1 MLKNLQRGFTR
12 QNLLDGA
19 KFFALLNLGLVAT
32 AVGIALFKTPN
43 HFAFG
48 GTSGLSIVLSTLF
61 PQWNVGFFM
70 WIVNAALVLLGF
82 LFLGVRSMGWTIYSS
97 FALSFYVSVCEH
109 IWPLAAPLTSDVFL
123 ELCYAV
129 ILPAVGS
136 AIVFNIGASSG
147 GTDIVAMILSDKT
160 SIEIGKALLLSD
172 FLIALAAG
180 GLYGVRTGMYCV
192 LGLLAK
198 AFVVDGVI
206 ENINI
211 RKKITIVSQHPD
223 EILEFIINDLK
234 RGATVYTAHGA
245 FSGRDEEVIT
255 TVLGR
260 RQAVLLR
267 NYIRRVDPASFI
279 TIVNSSETIGKGFR
293 SI

>member
-1 MLKNLQRGFTR
+1 MQDIKKLLTR
-12 QNLLDGA
+12 EKLIYFL
-19 KFFALLNLGLVAT
+19 LLNFGL
-32 AVGIALFKTPN
+32 AVLAAGVHFFKAPN
-43 HFAFG
+43 NFAFG
-48 GTSGLSIVLSTLF
+48 GTSGISILISSLTPF
-61 PQWNVGFFM
+61 NVGTAM
-70 WIVNAALVLLGF
+70 LLINAVLVVIGLV
-82 LFLGVRSMGWTIYSS
+82 FLGPKRMGVTIYSS
-97 FALSFYVSVCEH
+97 MALSVFVDLFER
-109 IWPLAAPLTSDVFL
+109 IWPMSAPFTDDKFL

-136 AIVFNIGASSG
+136 AVVFNIGASSG

>member
-1 MLKNLQRGFTR
+1 MQGIKNLLTR
-12 QNLLDGA
+12 EKLIY
-19 KFFALLNLGLVAT
+19 FVLLNFGL
-32 AVGIALFKTPN
+32 AVLAAGVHFFKAPN
-43 HFAFG
+43 NFAFG
-48 GTSGLSIVLSTLF
+48 GTSGISILISSLTTF
-61 PQWNVGFFM
+61 NVGTAM
-70 WIVNAALVLLGF
+70 LLINAVLVVIGLI
-82 LFLGVRSMGWTIYSS
+82 FLGPKRMGVTIYSS
-97 FALSFYVSVCEH
+97 MALSVFVDLFER
-109 IWPLAAPLTSDVFL
+109 IWPMNAPFTDDKFL

-160 SIEIGKALLLSD
+160 SIEIGKALLVSD

-206 ENINI
+206 ESINV
-211 RKKITIVSQHPD
+211 RKKITIVSKHPE
-223 EILEFIINDLK
+223 EILDFIIKDLR
-234 RGATVYTAHGA
+234 RGATIYTAHGA
-245 FSGRDEEVIT
+245 FSGRDEQVIT

-267 NYIRRVDPASFI
+267 NHIRRVDPASFI

>member
-1 MLKNLQRGFTR
+1 MQDIKKLLTR
-12 QNLLDGA
+12 EKLSYFL
-19 KFFALLNLGLVAT
+19 LLNFGLAAGVHF
-32 AVGIALFKTPN
+32 FKAPN
-43 HFAFG
+43 NFAFG
-48 GTSGLSIVLSTLF
+48 GTSGISILISSLTPF
-61 PQWNVGFFM
+61 NVGTAM
-70 WIVNAALVLLGF
+70 LLINAVLVVIGLI
-82 LFLGVRSMGWTIYSS
+82 FLGPKRMGVTIYSS
-97 FALSFYVSVCEH
+97 MALSVFVDLFER
-109 IWPLAAPLTSDVFL
+109 IWPMSAPFTDDKFL

-267 NYIRRVDPASFI
+267 NHIRRVDPASFI

>member
-1 MLKNLQRGFTR
+1 MQGIKKLLTR
-12 QNLLDGA
+12 EKLIYFL
-19 KFFALLNLGLVAT
+19 LLNFGL
-32 AVGIALFKTPN
+32 AVLAAGMHFFKAPN
-43 HFAFG
+43 NFAFG
-48 GTSGLSIVLSTLF
+48 GTSGISILISSLTPF
-61 PQWNVGFFM
+61 NVGTAM
-70 WIVNAALVLLGF
+70 LLINAVLVVIGLI
-82 LFLGVRSMGWTIYSS
+82 FLGPKRMGVTIYSS
-97 FALSFYVSVCEH
+97 MALSVFVDLFER
-109 IWPLAAPLTSDVFL
+109 IWPMSAPFTDDKFL

-211 RKKITIVSQHPD
+211 RKKITIVSKHPD

-267 NYIRRVDPASFI
+267 NHIRRVDPASFI

>member
-1 MLKNLQRGFTR
+1 MQGIKKLLTR
-12 QNLLDGA
+12 EKLIYFL
-19 KFFALLNLGLVAT
+19 LLNFGL
-32 AVGIALFKTPN
+32 AVLAAGVHFFKAPN
-43 HFAFG
+43 NFAFG
-48 GTSGLSIVLSTLF
+48 GTSGISILISSLTPF
-61 PQWNVGFFM
+61 NVGTAM
-70 WIVNAALVLLGF
+70 LLINAVLVVIGLV
-82 LFLGVRSMGWTIYSS
+82 FLGPKRMGVTIYSS
-97 FALSFYVSVCEH
+97 MALSVFVDLFER
-109 IWPLAAPLTSDVFL
+109 IWPMSAPFTDDKFL

>member
-1 MLKNLQRGFTR
+1 MQGVKKLLTR
-12 QNLLDGA
+12 EKLIYFL
-19 KFFALLNLGLVAT
+19 LLNFGL
-32 AVGIALFKTPN
+32 AVLAAGVHFFKAPN
-43 HFAFG
+43 NFAFG
-48 GTSGLSIVLSTLF
+48 GTSGISILISSLTPF
-61 PQWNVGFFM
+61 NVGTAM
-70 WIVNAALVLLGF
+70 LVVNALLVVIGLV
-82 LFLGVRSMGWTIYSS
+82 FLGAKRMGVTIYSS
-97 FALSFYVSVCEH
+97 MALSVFVDLFER
-109 IWPLAAPLTSDVFL
+109 IWPMDAPFTNDTFL

-180 GLYGVRTGMYCV
+180 GLYGVRTGLYCI

-206 ENINI
+206 ENINT
-211 RKKITIVSQHPD
+211 RKMITIVSSKPD
-223 EILEFIINDLK
+223 EILDFIMGDLN

-245 FSGRDEEVIT
+245 FSGKDEQVIT

-267 NYIRRVDPASFI
+267 NHIRRVDPKSFI

>member
-1 MLKNLQRGFTR
+1 MQGVKKLLTR
-12 QNLLDGA
+12 DKLLY
-19 KFFALLNLGLVAT
+19 FLLLNFGL
-32 AVGIALFKTPN
+32 AVLAAGVHFFKAPN
-43 HFAFG
+43 NFAFG
-48 GTSGLSIVLSTLF
+48 GTSGISILISSLTTF
-61 PQWNVGFFM
+61 NVGTAM
-70 WIVNAALVLLGF
+70 LIVNALLVVVGLI
-82 LFLGVRSMGWTIYSS
+82 FLGPKRMGVTIYSS
-97 FALSFYVSVCEH
+97 MALSVFVDLFER
-109 IWPLAAPLTSDVFL
+109 IWPMDAPFTNDTFL

-129 ILPAVGS
+129 ILPALGS
-136 AIVFNIGASSG
+136 AVVFNIGASSG

-180 GLYGVRTGMYCV
+180 GLYGVRTGLYCI

-211 RKKITIVSQHPD
+211 RKKITIVSSKPD
-223 EILEFIINDLK
+223 EILDFIMHDLN

-245 FSGRDEEVIT
+245 FSGKDEQVIT

-267 NYIRRVDPASFI
+267 NHIRRVDPRSFI

>member
-1 MLKNLQRGFTR
+1 MQDIKKLLTR
-12 QNLLDGA
+12 EKLIYFL
-19 KFFALLNLGLVAT
+19 LLNFGL
-32 AVGIALFKTPN
+32 AVLAAGVHFFKAPN
-43 HFAFG
+43 NFAFG
-48 GTSGLSIVLSTLF
+48 GTSGISILISSLTPF
-61 PQWNVGFFM
+61 NVGTAM
-70 WIVNAALVLLGF
+70 LLINAVLVVIGLV
-82 LFLGVRSMGWTIYSS
+82 FLGPKRMGVTIYSS
-97 FALSFYVSVCEH
+97 MALSVFVDLFER
-109 IWPLAAPLTSDVFL
+109 IWPMSAPFTDDKFL

-245 FSGRDEEVIT
+245 FSGRDEKVIT

>member
-1 MLKNLQRGFTR
+1 MQGIKKLLTR
-12 QNLLDGA
+12 EKLIYFL
-19 KFFALLNLGLVAT
+19 LLNFGL
-32 AVGIALFKTPN
+32 AVLAAGVHFFKAPN
-43 HFAFG
+43 NFAFG
-48 GTSGLSIVLSTLF
+48 GTSGISILISSLTPF
-61 PQWNVGFFM
+61 NVGTAM
-70 WIVNAALVLLGF
+70 LLINAVLVVIGLV
-82 LFLGVRSMGWTIYSS
+82 FLGPKRMGVTIYSS
-97 FALSFYVSVCEH
+97 MALSVFVDLFER
-109 IWPLAAPLTSDVFL
+109 IWPMSAPFTDDKFL

-160 SIEIGKALLLSD
+160 SIEIGKALLVSD

-223 EILEFIINDLK
+223 EILQFIINDLK

>member
-1 MLKNLQRGFTR
+1 MQGIKKLLTR
-12 QNLLDGA
+12 EKLIYFL
-19 KFFALLNLGLVAT
+19 LLNFGL
-32 AVGIALFKTPN
+32 AVLAAGVHFFKAPN
-43 HFAFG
+43 NFAFG
-48 GTSGLSIVLSTLF
+48 GTSGISILISSLTPF
-61 PQWNVGFFM
+61 NVGTAM
-70 WIVNAALVLLGF
+70 LLINAVLVVIGLV
-82 LFLGVRSMGWTIYSS
+82 FLGPKRMGVTIYSS
-97 FALSFYVSVCEH
+97 MALSVFVDLFER
-109 IWPLAAPLTSDVFL
+109 IWPMSAPFTDDKFL

-180 GLYGVRTGMYCV
+180 GLYGVHTGMYCV

>member
-1 MLKNLQRGFTR
+1 MQGIKKLLTR
-12 QNLLDGA
+12 EKLIYFL
-19 KFFALLNLGLVAT
+19 LLNFGL
-32 AVGIALFKTPN
+32 AVLAAGVHFFKAPN
-43 HFAFG
+43 NFAFG
-48 GTSGLSIVLSTLF
+48 GTSGISILISSLTPF
-61 PQWNVGFFM
+61 NVGTAM
-70 WIVNAALVLLGF
+70 LLINAVLVVIGLV
-82 LFLGVRSMGWTIYSS
+82 FLGPKRMGVTIYSS
-97 FALSFYVSVCEH
+97 MALSVFVDLFER
-109 IWPLAAPLTSDVFL
+109 IWPMSAPFTDDKFL

-245 FSGRDEEVIT
+245 FSGRDEKVIT

>member
-1 MLKNLQRGFTR
+1 MQGIKKLLTR
-12 QNLLDGA
+12 EKLIYFL
-19 KFFALLNLGLVAT
+19 LLNFGL
-32 AVGIALFKTPN
+32 AVLAAGVHFFKAPN
-43 HFAFG
+43 NFAFG
-48 GTSGLSIVLSTLF
+48 GTSGISILISSLTPF
-61 PQWNVGFFM
+61 NVGTAM
-70 WIVNAALVLLGF
+70 LLINAVLVVIGLV
-82 LFLGVRSMGWTIYSS
+82 FLGPKRMGVTIYSS
-97 FALSFYVSVCEH
+97 MALSVFVDLFER
-109 IWPLAAPLTSDVFL
+109 IWPMSAPFTDDKFL

-136 AIVFNIGASSG
+136 AIVFTIGASSG

-223 EILEFIINDLK
+223 EILQFIINDLK

>member
-1 MLKNLQRGFTR
+1 MQGIKKLLTR
-12 QNLLDGA
+12 EKLIYFL
-19 KFFALLNLGLVAT
+19 LLNFGL
-32 AVGIALFKTPN
+32 AVLAAGVHFFKAPN
-43 HFAFG
+43 NFAFG
-48 GTSGLSIVLSTLF
+48 GTSGISILISSLTPF
-61 PQWNVGFFM
+61 NVGTAM
-70 WIVNAALVLLGF
+70 LLINAVLVVIGLV
-82 LFLGVRSMGWTIYSS
+82 FLGPKRMGVTIYSS
-97 FALSFYVSVCEH
+97 MALSVFVDLFER
-109 IWPLAAPLTSDVFL
+109 IWPMSAPFTDDKFL

-180 GLYGVRTGMYCV
+180 GLYGVRTGLYCV

>member
-1 MLKNLQRGFTR
+1 MQGIKKLLTR
-12 QNLLDGA
+12 EKLIYFL
-19 KFFALLNLGLVAT
+19 LLNFGL
-32 AVGIALFKTPN
+32 AVLAAGVHFFKAPN
-43 HFAFG
+43 NFAFG
-48 GTSGLSIVLSTLF
+48 GTSGISILISSLTPF
-61 PQWNVGFFM
+61 NVGTAM
-70 WIVNAALVLLGF
+70 LLINAVLVVIGLI
-82 LFLGVRSMGWTIYSS
+82 FLGPKRMGVTIYSS
-97 FALSFYVSVCEH
+97 MALSVFVDLFER
-109 IWPLAAPLTSDVFL
+109 IWPMSAPFTDDKFL

-245 FSGRDEEVIT
+245 FSGRDEKVIT

>member
-1 MLKNLQRGFTR
+1 MQGIKKLLTR
-12 QNLLDGA
+12 EKLIYFL
-19 KFFALLNLGLVAT
+19 LLNFGL
-32 AVGIALFKTPN
+32 AVLAAGVHFFKAPN
-43 HFAFG
+43 NFAFG
-48 GTSGLSIVLSTLF
+48 GTSGISILISSLTPF
-61 PQWNVGFFM
+61 NVGTAM
-70 WIVNAALVLLGF
+70 LLINAVLVVIGLV
-82 LFLGVRSMGWTIYSS
+82 FLGPKRMGVTIYSS
-97 FALSFYVSVCEH
+97 MALSVFVDLFER
-109 IWPLAAPLTSDVFL
+109 IWPMSAPFTDDKFL

-129 ILPAVGS
+129 ILPAAGS

>member
-1 MLKNLQRGFTR
+1 MQGIKKLLTR
-12 QNLLDGA
+12 EKLIYFL
-19 KFFALLNLGLVAT
+19 LLNFGL
-32 AVGIALFKTPN
+32 AVLAAGVHFFKAPN
-43 HFAFG
+43 NFAFG
-48 GTSGLSIVLSTLF
+48 GTSGISILISSLTPF
-61 PQWNVGFFM
+61 NVGTAM
-70 WIVNAALVLLGF
+70 LLINAVLVVIGLV
-82 LFLGVRSMGWTIYSS
+82 FLGPKRMGVTIYSS
-97 FALSFYVSVCEH
+97 MALSVFVDLFER
-109 IWPLAAPLTSDVFL
+109 IWPMSAPFTDDKFL

-160 SIEIGKALLLSD
+160 SIEIGKALLVSD

-245 FSGRDEEVIT
+245 FSGRDEKVIT

>member
-1 MLKNLQRGFTR
+1 MQDIKKLLTR
-12 QNLLDGA
+12 EKLIYFL
-19 KFFALLNLGLVAT
+19 LLNFGL
-32 AVGIALFKTPN
+32 AVLAAGVHFFKAPN
-43 HFAFG
+43 NFAFG
-48 GTSGLSIVLSTLF
+48 GTSGISILISSLTPF
-61 PQWNVGFFM
+61 NVGTAM
-70 WIVNAALVLLGF
+70 LLINAVLVVIGLI
-82 LFLGVRSMGWTIYSS
+82 FLGPKRMGVTIYSS
-97 FALSFYVSVCEH
+97 MALSVFVDLFER
-109 IWPLAAPLTSDVFL
+109 IWPMSAPFTDDKFL

-267 NYIRRVDPASFI
+267 NHIRRVDPASFI

>member
-1 MLKNLQRGFTR
+1 MQGIKKLLTR
-12 QNLLDGA
+12 EKLIYFL
-19 KFFALLNLGLVAT
+19 LLNFGL
-32 AVGIALFKTPN
+32 AVLAAGVHFFKAPN
-43 HFAFG
+43 NFAFG
-48 GTSGLSIVLSTLF
+48 GTSGISILISSLTPF
-61 PQWNVGFFM
+61 NVGTAM
-70 WIVNAALVLLGF
+70 LLINAVLVVIGLI
-82 LFLGVRSMGWTIYSS
+82 FLGPKRMGVTIYSS
-97 FALSFYVSVCEH
+97 MALSVFVDLFER
-109 IWPLAAPLTSDVFL
+109 IWPMSAPFTDDKFL

-160 SIEIGKALLLSD
+160 SIEIGKALLVSD

>member
-1 MLKNLQRGFTR
+1 MQGIKKLLTR
-12 QNLLDGA
+12 EKLIYFL
-19 KFFALLNLGLVAT
+19 LLNFGL
-32 AVGIALFKTPN
+32 AVLAAGVHFFKAPN
-43 HFAFG
+43 NFAFG
-48 GTSGLSIVLSTLF
+48 GTSGISILISSLTPF
-61 PQWNVGFFM
+61 NVGTAM
-70 WIVNAALVLLGF
+70 LLINAVLVVIGLV
-82 LFLGVRSMGWTIYSS
+82 FLGPKRMGVTIYSS
-97 FALSFYVSVCEH
+97 MALSVFVDLFER
-109 IWPLAAPLTSDVFL
+109 IWPMSAPFTDDKFL

-223 EILEFIINDLK
+223 EILEFIINGLK

>member
-1 MLKNLQRGFTR
+1 MQGIKKLLTR
-12 QNLLDGA
+12 EKLIYFL
-19 KFFALLNLGLVAT
+19 LLNFGL
-32 AVGIALFKTPN
+32 AVLAAGVHFFKAPN
-43 HFAFG
+43 NFAFG
-48 GTSGLSIVLSTLF
+48 GTSGISILISSLTPF
-61 PQWNVGFFM
+61 NVGTAM
-70 WIVNAALVLLGF
+70 LLINAVLVVIGLV
-82 LFLGVRSMGWTIYSS
+82 FLGPKRMGVTIYSS
-97 FALSFYVSVCEH
+97 MALSVFVDLFER
-109 IWPLAAPLTSDVFL
+109 IWPMSAPFTDDKFL

-267 NYIRRVDPASFI
+267 NHIRRVDPASFI

>member
-1 MLKNLQRGFTR
+1 MQGIKKLLTR
-12 QNLLDGA
+12 EKLIYFL
-19 KFFALLNLGLVAT
+19 LLNFGL
-32 AVGIALFKTPN
+32 AVLAAGVHFFKAPN
-43 HFAFG
+43 NFAFG
-48 GTSGLSIVLSTLF
+48 GTSGISILISSLTPF
-61 PQWNVGFFM
+61 NVGTAM
-70 WIVNAALVLLGF
+70 LLINAVLVVIGLV
-82 LFLGVRSMGWTIYSS
+82 FLGPKRMGVTIYSS
-97 FALSFYVSVCEH
+97 MALSVFVDLFERIRPMS
-109 IWPLAAPLTSDVFL
+109 APFTDDKFL

-147 GTDIVAMILSDKT
+147 STDIVAMILSDKT

>member
-1 MLKNLQRGFTR
+1 MQGIKKLLTR
-12 QNLLDGA
+12 EKLIYFL
-19 KFFALLNLGLVAT
+19 LLNFGL
-32 AVGIALFKTPN
+32 AVLAAGVHFFKAPN
-43 HFAFG
+43 NFAFG
-48 GTSGLSIVLSTLF
+48 GTSGISILISSLTPF
-61 PQWNVGFFM
+61 NVGTAM
-70 WIVNAALVLLGF
+70 LLINAVLVVIGLV
-82 LFLGVRSMGWTIYSS
+82 FLGPKRMGVTIYSS
-97 FALSFYVSVCEH
+97 MALSVFVDLFER
-109 IWPLAAPLTSDVFL
+109 IWPMSAPFTDDKFL

-136 AIVFNIGASSG
+136 AVVFNIGASSG

>member
-1 MLKNLQRGFTR
+1 MNFGLAVLAAGVH
-12 QNLLDGA
+12 
-19 KFFALLNLGLVAT
+19 FFKA
-32 AVGIALFKTPN
+32 PN
-43 HFAFG
+43 NFAFG
-48 GTSGLSIVLSTLF
+48 GTSGISILISSLTPF
-61 PQWNVGFFM
+61 NVGTAM
-70 WIVNAALVLLGF
+70 LLINAVLVVIGLV
-82 LFLGVRSMGWTIYSS
+82 FLGPKRMGVTIYSS
-97 FALSFYVSVCEH
+97 MALSVFVDLFER
-109 IWPLAAPLTSDVFL
+109 IWPMSAPFTDDKFL

-223 EILEFIINDLK
+223 EILAFIINDLK

-267 NYIRRVDPASFI
+267 NHIRRVDPASFI

>member
-1 MLKNLQRGFTR
+1 MQGIKKLLTR
-12 QNLLDGA
+12 EKLIYFL
-19 KFFALLNLGLVAT
+19 LLNFGL
-32 AVGIALFKTPN
+32 AVLAAGVHFFKAPN
-43 HFAFG
+43 NFAFG
-48 GTSGLSIVLSTLF
+48 GTSGISILISSLTPF
-61 PQWNVGFFM
+61 NVGTAM
-70 WIVNAALVLLGF
+70 LLINAVLVVIGLI
-82 LFLGVRSMGWTIYSS
+82 FLGPKRMGVTIYSS
-97 FALSFYVSVCEH
+97 MALSVFVDLFER
-109 IWPLAAPLTSDVFL
+109 IWPMSAPFTDDKFL

-160 SIEIGKALLLSD
+160 SIEIGKALLVSD

-223 EILEFIINDLK
+223 EILQFIINDLK

>member
-1 MLKNLQRGFTR
+1 MQDIKKLLTR
-12 QNLLDGA
+12 EKLIYFL
-19 KFFALLNLGLVAT
+19 LLNFGL
-32 AVGIALFKTPN
+32 AVLAAGVHFFKAPN
-43 HFAFG
+43 NFAFG
-48 GTSGLSIVLSTLF
+48 GTSGISILISSLTPF
-61 PQWNVGFFM
+61 NVGTAM
-70 WIVNAALVLLGF
+70 LLINAVLVVIGLI
-82 LFLGVRSMGWTIYSS
+82 FLGPKRMGVTIYSS
-97 FALSFYVSVCEH
+97 MALSVFVDLFER
-109 IWPLAAPLTSDVFL
+109 IWPMSAPFTDDKFL

>member
-1 MLKNLQRGFTR
+1 MQGVKKLLTR
-12 QNLLDGA
+12 DKLLY
-19 KFFALLNLGLVAT
+19 FLLLNFGL
-32 AVGIALFKTPN
+32 AVLAAGVHFFKAPN
-43 HFAFG
+43 NFAFG
-48 GTSGLSIVLSTLF
+48 GTSGLSILISSLTTF
-61 PQWNVGFFM
+61 NVGTAM
-70 WIVNAALVLLGF
+70 LIVNALLVVVGLI
-82 LFLGVRSMGWTIYSS
+82 FLGPKRMGVTIYSS
-97 FALSFYVSVCEH
+97 MALSVFVDLFER
-109 IWPLAAPLTSDVFL
+109 IWPMDAPFTNDTFL

-129 ILPAVGS
+129 ILPALGS

-180 GLYGVRTGMYCV
+180 GLYGVRTGLYCI

-211 RKKITIVSQHPD
+211 RKKITIVSSKPD
-223 EILEFIINDLK
+223 EILDFIMHDLN

-245 FSGRDEEVIT
+245 FSGKDEQVIT

-267 NYIRRVDPASFI
+267 NHIRRVDPRSFI

>member
-1 MLKNLQRGFTR
+1 MQGIKKLLTR
-12 QNLLDGA
+12 EKLIYFL
-19 KFFALLNLGLVAT
+19 LLNFGL
-32 AVGIALFKTPN
+32 AVLAAGVHFFKAPN
-43 HFAFG
+43 NFAFG
-48 GTSGLSIVLSTLF
+48 GTSGISILISSLTPF
-61 PQWNVGFFM
+61 NVGTAM
-70 WIVNAALVLLGF
+70 LLINAVLVVIGLV
-82 LFLGVRSMGWTIYSS
+82 FLGPKRMGVTIYSS
-97 FALSFYVSVCEH
+97 MALSVFVDLFER
-109 IWPLAAPLTSDVFL
+109 IWPMSAPFTDDKFL

-160 SIEIGKALLLSD
+160 SIEIGKALLVSD

>member
-1 MLKNLQRGFTR
+1 MQGVKKLLTR
-12 QNLLDGA
+12 DKLLY
-19 KFFALLNLGLVAT
+19 FLLLNFGL
-32 AVGIALFKTPN
+32 AVLAAGVHFFKAPN
-43 HFAFG
+43 NFAFG
-48 GTSGLSIVLSTLF
+48 GTSGISILISSLTTF
-61 PQWNVGFFM
+61 NVGTAM
-70 WIVNAALVLLGF
+70 LIVNALLVVVGLI
-82 LFLGVRSMGWTIYSS
+82 FLGPKRMGVTIYSS
-97 FALSFYVSVCEH
+97 MALSVFVDLFER
-109 IWPLAAPLTSDVFL
+109 IWPMDAPFTNDTFL

-129 ILPAVGS
+129 ILPALGS

-180 GLYGVRTGMYCV
+180 GLYGVRTGLYCI

-211 RKKITIVSQHPD
+211 RKKITIVSSKPD
-223 EILEFIINDLK
+223 EILDFIMHDLN

-245 FSGRDEEVIT
+245 FSGKDEQVIT

-267 NYIRRVDPASFI
+267 NHIRRVDPRSFI

>member
-1 MLKNLQRGFTR
+1 MQGIKKLLTR
-12 QNLLDGA
+12 EKLIYFL
-19 KFFALLNLGLVAT
+19 LLNFGL
-32 AVGIALFKTPN
+32 AVLAAGVHFFKAPN
-43 HFAFG
+43 NFAFG
-48 GTSGLSIVLSTLF
+48 GTSGISILISSLTPF
-61 PQWNVGFFM
+61 NVGTAM
-70 WIVNAALVLLGF
+70 LLINAVLVVIGLV
-82 LFLGVRSMGWTIYSS
+82 FLGPKRMGMTIYSS
-97 FALSFYVSVCEH
+97 MALSVFVDLFER
-109 IWPLAAPLTSDVFL
+109 IWPMSAPFTDDKFL

>member
-1 MLKNLQRGFTR
+1 MQDIKKLLTR
-12 QNLLDGA
+12 EKLIYFL
-19 KFFALLNLGLVAT
+19 LLNFGL
-32 AVGIALFKTPN
+32 AVLAAGVHFFKAPN
-43 HFAFG
+43 NFAFG
-48 GTSGLSIVLSTLF
+48 GTSGISILISSLTPF
-61 PQWNVGFFM
+61 NVGTAM
-70 WIVNAALVLLGF
+70 LLINAVLVVIGLV
-82 LFLGVRSMGWTIYSS
+82 FLGPKRMGVTIYSS
-97 FALSFYVSVCEH
+97 MALSVFVDLFER
-109 IWPLAAPLTSDVFL
+109 IWPMSAPFTDDKFL

>member
-1 MLKNLQRGFTR
+1 MQGIKKLLTR
-12 QNLLDGA
+12 EKLIYFL
-19 KFFALLNLGLVAT
+19 LLNFGL
-32 AVGIALFKTPN
+32 AVLAAGVHFFKAPN
-43 HFAFG
+43 NFAFG
-48 GTSGLSIVLSTLF
+48 GTSGISILISSLTPF
-61 PQWNVGFFM
+61 NVGTAM
-70 WIVNAALVLLGF
+70 LLINAVLVVIGLI
-82 LFLGVRSMGWTIYSS
+82 FLGPKRMGVTIYSS
-97 FALSFYVSVCEH
+97 MALSVFVDLFER
-109 IWPLAAPLTSDVFL
+109 IWPMSAPFTDDKFL

-211 RKKITIVSQHPD
+211 RKKITIVSKHPD

-267 NYIRRVDPASFI
+267 NHIRRVDPASFI

>member
-1 MLKNLQRGFTR
+1 MQGIKKLLTR
-12 QNLLDGA
+12 EKLIYFL
-19 KFFALLNLGLVAT
+19 LLNFGL
-32 AVGIALFKTPN
+32 AVLAAGVHFFKAPN
-43 HFAFG
+43 NFAFG
-48 GTSGLSIVLSTLF
+48 GTSGISILISSLTPF
-61 PQWNVGFFM
+61 NVGTAM
-70 WIVNAALVLLGF
+70 LLINAVLVVIGLV
-82 LFLGVRSMGWTIYSS
+82 FLGPKRMGVTIYSS
-97 FALSFYVSVCEH
+97 MALSVFVDLFER
-109 IWPLAAPLTSDVFL
+109 IWPMSAPFTDDKFL

-136 AIVFNIGASSG
+136 AVVFNIGASSG

-223 EILEFIINDLK
+223 EILQFIINDLK

>member
-1 MLKNLQRGFTR
+1 MQGIKKLLTR
-12 QNLLDGA
+12 EKLIYFL
-19 KFFALLNLGLVAT
+19 LLNFGL
-32 AVGIALFKTPN
+32 AVLAAGVHFFKAPN
-43 HFAFG
+43 NFAFG
-48 GTSGLSIVLSTLF
+48 GTSGISILISSLTPF
-61 PQWNVGFFM
+61 NVGTAM
-70 WIVNAALVLLGF
+70 LLINAVLVVIGLV
-82 LFLGVRSMGWTIYSS
+82 FLGPKRMGVTIYSS
-97 FALSFYVSVCEH
+97 MALSVFVDLFER
-109 IWPLAAPLTSDVFL
+109 IWPMSAPFTDDKFL

-211 RKKITIVSQHPD
+211 RKKITIVSQHPE

>member
-1 MLKNLQRGFTR
+1 MQGIKKLLTR
-12 QNLLDGA
+12 EKLIYFL
-19 KFFALLNLGLVAT
+19 LLNF
-32 AVGIALFKTPN
+32 FKAPN
-43 HFAFG
+43 NFAFG
-48 GTSGLSIVLSTLF
+48 GTSGISILISSLTPF
-61 PQWNVGFFM
+61 NVGTAM
-70 WIVNAALVLLGF
+70 LLINAVLVVIGLI
-82 LFLGVRSMGWTIYSS
+82 FLGPKRMGVTIYSS
-97 FALSFYVSVCEH
+97 MALSVFVDLFER
-109 IWPLAAPLTSDVFL
+109 IWPMSAPFTDDKFL

>member
-1 MLKNLQRGFTR
+1 MQGIKKLLTR
-12 QNLLDGA
+12 EKLIYFL
-19 KFFALLNLGLVAT
+19 LLNFGL
-32 AVGIALFKTPN
+32 AVLAAGVHFFKAPN
-43 HFAFG
+43 NFAFG
-48 GTSGLSIVLSTLF
+48 GTSGISILISSLTPF
-61 PQWNVGFFM
+61 NVGTAM
-70 WIVNAALVLLGF
+70 LLINAVLVVIGLV
-82 LFLGVRSMGWTIYSS
+82 FLGPKRMGVTIYSS
-97 FALSFYVSVCEH
+97 MALSVFVDLFER
-109 IWPLAAPLTSDVFL
+109 IWPMSAPFTDDKFL

-160 SIEIGKALLLSD
+160 SIEIGKALLVSD

-267 NYIRRVDPASFI
+267 NHIRRVDPASFI

>member
-1 MLKNLQRGFTR
+1 MQDIKKLLTR
-12 QNLLDGA
+12 EKLIYFL
-19 KFFALLNLGLVAT
+19 LLNFGL
-32 AVGIALFKTPN
+32 AVLAAGVHFFKAPN
-43 HFAFG
+43 NFAFG
-48 GTSGLSIVLSTLF
+48 GTSGISILISSLTPF
-61 PQWNVGFFM
+61 NVGTAM
-70 WIVNAALVLLGF
+70 LLINAVLVVIGLV
-82 LFLGVRSMGWTIYSS
+82 FLGPKRMGVTIYSS
-97 FALSFYVSVCEH
+97 MALSVFVDLFER
-109 IWPLAAPLTSDVFL
+109 IWPMSAPFTDDKFL

-160 SIEIGKALLLSD
+160 SIEIGKALLVSD

-223 EILEFIINDLK
+223 EILQFIINDLK

>member
-1 MLKNLQRGFTR
+1 MQGIKKLLTR
-12 QNLLDGA
+12 EKLIYFL
-19 KFFALLNLGLVAT
+19 LLNFGL
-32 AVGIALFKTPN
+32 AVLAAGVHFFKAPN
-43 HFAFG
+43 NFAFG
-48 GTSGLSIVLSTLF
+48 GTSGISILISSLTPF
-61 PQWNVGFFM
+61 NVGTAM
-70 WIVNAALVLLGF
+70 LLINAVLVVIGLV
-82 LFLGVRSMGWTIYSS
+82 FLGPKRMGVTIYSS
-97 FALSFYVSVCEH
+97 MALSVFVDLFER
-109 IWPLAAPLTSDVFL
+109 IWPMSAPFTDDKFL

-223 EILEFIINDLK
+223 EILQFIINDLK